1 MTEIIDLQKV
11 LQEKQ
16 KIRLENIKKALDN
29 ELNRIDYDMEKELS
43 KYVIPDMS
51 EYYSLSKEDNKVSDA
66 NVTIILL
73 TALDMLV
80 KLNKQN
86 AVADIE
92 NIITR
97 LKNNSY

>member
-1 MTEIIDLQKV
+1 MAEIIDLQKV
-11 LQEKQ
+11 LEKR
-16 KIRLENIKKALDN
+16 KLEKVKKELDN

-51 EYYSLSKEDNKVSDA
+51 EYYSLSKEDNKVSEA
-66 NVTIILL
+66 NVAIILL

-80 KLNKQN
+80 KLNNQQ
-86 AVADIE
+86 AVNDVE

>member
-1 MTEIIDLQKV
+1 MAEIIDLQKV
-11 LQEKQ
+11 LQKRKLEKV
-16 KIRLENIKKALDN
+16 KKALDN

-51 EYYSLSKEDNKVSDA
+51 EYYSLSKEDNKVSEA
-66 NVTIILL
+66 NVAIILL

-80 KLNKQN
+80 KLNNQQ
-86 AVADIE
+86 AVNDVE

>member
-1 MTEIIDLQKV
+1 MAEIIDLQKV
-11 LQEKQ
+11 LEKR
-16 KIRLENIKKALDN
+16 KLEKVKKELDN

-43 KYVIPDMS
+43 KYVIPDIS
-51 EYYSLSKEDNKVSDA
+51 EYYSLSKEDNEVSEA

-80 KLNKQN
+80 KLNNQQ
-86 AVADIE
+86 AVNDVE

>member
-1 MTEIIDLQKV
+1 MAEIIDLQKV
-11 LQEKQ
+11 LEKR
-16 KIRLENIKKALDN
+16 KLEKVKKELDN

-43 KYVIPDMS
+43 KYVIPDIS
-51 EYYSLSKEDNKVSDA
+51 EYYSLSKEDNKVSEA
-66 NVTIILL
+66 NVAIILL

-80 KLNKQN
+80 KLNNQQ
-86 AVADIE
+86 AVNDVE

>member
-16 KIRLENIKKALDN
+16 KIRLENIKKALDV
-29 ELNRIDYDMEKELS
+29 ELDRLDYDMEKELN
-43 KYVIPDMS
+43 KYVIFNNT
-51 EYYSLSKEDNKVSDA
+51 EYYDISKEEDVVFDDDVVK
-66 NVTIILL
+66 TLL

>member
-1 MTEIIDLQKV
+1 MAEIIDLQKV
-11 LQEKQ
+11 LEKR
-16 KIRLENIKKALDN
+16 KLEKVKKELDN

-51 EYYSLSKEDNKVSDA
+51 EYYSLSKEDNKVSEA

-80 KLNKQN
+80 KLNKQQ
-86 AVADIE
+86 AVNDVE

>member
-1 MTEIIDLQKV
+1 MAEIIDLQKV
-11 LQEKQ
+11 LEKR
-16 KIRLENIKKALDN
+16 KLEKVKKELDN

-51 EYYSLSKEDNKVSDA
+51 EYYILSKEDNKVSEA

-80 KLNKQN
+80 KLNKQQ
-86 AVADIE
+86 AVNDVE